1 LRFIKKI
8 FFCGLFFVCCHTK
21 AYVVPSWDI
30 DKNGSADALTDG
42 LIILRHLFDVSGNDL
57 VDGVVASDS
66 PLLEHQLLQSLYET
80 LTVADIDNSGHVDA
94 LTDGLIILRYLFDVK
109 GSDLINGVVYPGAK
123 RTGHGEITSFMKMMM
138 PGPLFLGEVEDVD
151 GLLTGTWTSYQDK
164 SDYEFYL
171 NPDVYNAFSIPMNY
185 HELFF
190 SPFGNVTYKEY
201 TEIYTESYTGLAI
214 LHCSGKYVLNKP
226 LLDMNYNCKLTLI
239 GHVGGTF
246 SEDIAFTAEVSAI
259 VEDDY
264 MSNIVVTSSIENA
277 VFDIYTLYRNDFFI
291 VEQQTPIKPGIY
303 GFDVD
308 TPLMHI
314 TADGLIYQIPFSGG
328 QNFVDCRVLGKI
340 RTDGVSDSLNPGGL
354 GNYPFYKGY
363 EAILSFSNCNG
374 STKQDIPFIIKAGTT
389 GLNEAVF
396 FVGSENNVI
405 EGESIDS
412 TWLYFVRIC
421 RYTNDKD
428 PTQGLVPTSY
438 ADSSGM
444 DYACEND

>member
-57 VDGVVASDS
+57 IDGVVASDS
-66 PLLEHQLLQSLYET
+66 PLLEHQLLQSLNET

-123 RTGHGEITSFMKMMM
+123 RTGHGEISSFIKMMM

-171 NPDVYNAFSIPMNY
+171 NPDIYKAFGIPMNY

-190 SPFGNVTYKEY
+190 SPFGNVTYKEV
-201 TEIYTESYTGLAI
+201 TEIYTDSYTGIAI
-214 LHCSGKYVLNKP
+214 LHCPGKYVLNKHQ
-226 LLDMNYNCKLTLI
+226 LDMNFNCKFTLF
-239 GHVGGTF
+239 GDGGDAF
-246 SEDIAFTAEVSAI
+246 GEDIVFTAEVSAI

-291 VEQQTPIKPGIY
+291 VEQQTPIKPGLY

-308 TPLMHI
+308 TPLSHI
-314 TADGLIYQIPFSGG
+314 TADGLIYQTPFTAGG
-328 QNFVDCRVLGKI
+328 NSNDCRALGKI

-354 GNYPFYKGY
+354 GNYPFYQGY
-363 EAILSFSNCNG
+363 EAILSYSNCDG
-374 STKQDIPFIIKAGTT
+374 GTKQDMPFILKAGTT
-389 GLNEAVF
+389 GPADAVF
-396 FVGSENNVI
+396 IVGSENNLI

-412 TWLYFVRIC
+412 TWIYFIRIC

-428 PTQGLVPTSY
+428 PTQGLEPTWY
-438 ADSSGM
+438 AISFGM